1 MHSIF
6 QEKNHVPC
14 CHIQSF
20 FVRLLSPCGGGF
32 CNVKNAREL
41 QNRMVK
47 LLHREYSIEYS
58 LFILSS
64 ALPTHNPHPPQ
75 PTPSEIFYFILL
87 FIIYYLLLL
96 SLMGPIHSKC
106 DFLGNDASHFFILW
120 DTIIFISYLNLKHE
134 MTN

>member
-47 LLHREYSIEYS
+47 LLHREYSIEYF
-58 LFILSS
+58 FIYFVFCS
-64 ALPTHNPHPPQ
+64 ANPQPAPSTTKTHNPHPPQ

-106 DFLGNDASHFFILW
+106 DFLGNDASHFFIL
-120 DTIIFISYLNLKHE
+120 
-134 MTN
+134 